1 MRIFLFIVFL
11 LLAYEHCFSQQYE
24 LRIKVSDGFN
34 TDTVRLGFD
43 PAATNGIDPGL
54 GETELP
60 PVPPT
65 GVFDARL
72 YSDSANV
79 PLGEGVKKDYRP
91 GTVQSGMSY
100 TAFHKIK
107 YKPGSGTSI
116 RLTLLG
122 FPQLP
127 PTFYHEINFKD
138 FFGGVVVNTTFIA
151 SDTGSILISNLA
163 LDRLLLTLKVQDL
176 APVELSQFQSSV
188 SFNDV
193 FLRWQTNFELNNR
206 GFEVHRK
213 TAESDE
219 WQTIGFV
226 NGAINSNGLQ
236 EYEYADRDLN
246 MGSYNYRLKQ
256 IDINGNFEYFL
267 LNEIVTIAR
276 PAEFALEQ
284 NYPNPF
290 NPATTIS
297 FQLPEAGTVK
307 LSLYDAGGKLVRT
320 LLDEFRNSGNYD
332 YSFDGSS
339 LPSGVYYYSLES
351 GDSKEVKSMVL
362 LK

>member
-1 MRIFLFIVFL
+1 MKKLIPVLFL
-11 LLAYEHCFSQQYE
+11 LLASEYCFSQQYE
-24 LRIKVSDGFN
+24 IRIKVTDGFN

-43 PAATNGIDPGL
+43 PTATNGIDAGL

-79 PLGEGVKKDYRP
+79 PLGEGVKRDYRP
-91 GTVQSGMSY
+91 GAVQPLMSY
-100 TAFHKIK
+100 TSYHKIK
-107 YKPGSGTSI
+107 YKPGSGTFI

-138 FFGGVVVNTTFIA
+138 FFGGVVVNSTFIA

-176 APVELSQFQSSV
+176 SPVELSQFQSSV

-193 FLRWQTNFELNNR
+193 FLRWQTSFELNNR

-276 PAEFALEQ
+276 PAEFALGQ

-307 LSLYDAGGKLVRT
+307 LSLYDAGGRLVRT
-320 LLDEFRNSGNYD
+320 LLDEFRYSGHYE